1 MNIFDKLSSLIPSIP
16 FLCKNN
22 DNLECFFAVNIGGG
36 KVTASVWGVDGKK
49 LHIINTA
56 SSKFESEEDLI
67 LASNY
72 ALDDAL
78 ADFEP
83 EPTKILFGVPDSWLQ
98 DDDLKEDK
106 LKLLRRMVKELD
118 VVPMAYVSTS
128 HAISHLLQK
137 QQSVPLT
144 GILVE
149 VADPLNVAIVK
160 AGKVLSTRSQK
171 RSGNLP
177 EDIEKALLTVADI
190 EVLPSKIL
198 IYGDKN
204 LEKLKEEMTGYSW
217 MSQLPFL
224 HLPKIDQL
232 EEYII
237 IKAVSFAGASEVY
250 PDKSISAGEIEVN
263 SLLSGTS
270 TVSASGVVKGDKLN
284 SQDSLEEFGFVKG
297 DINENENLKIKN
309 EKLDENEDRRK
320 YEEDFAVPAG
330 RQGEETAVDRN
341 VASRTEIR
349 RNPLPA
355 GIEEYSFN
363 SNMDS
368 SPLGL
373 VKSAVAGPLG
383 FLKETG
389 TGAFQ
394 SSLGKLLK
402 IGIIP
407 VLLILAFLGFLLFG
421 LRADVTVFVDPR
433 TLEKETSIIADPAI
447 KSVDE
452 VNKKIPGTIVETEI
466 SGSGK
471 GSATGKK
478 KIGDPA
484 KGSVILYN
492 KTSSSKNLAE
502 GTILTGDNNLS
513 FKLDNKVTIASQSAV
528 EGGISFGKVTSSI
541 TASDIG
547 PDGNLSAGKE
557 LSVKGFSANEVS
569 AKVDQALS
577 GGISKDVTV
586 VTSDDQKKL
595 LAQVSSELR
604 TKAKDELQKK
614 LQGDIKVLEES
625 LAEKVVKQSFNKNVN
640 DQASEFSL
648 NLTSSYKGTAYSD
661 TDLRQIVSKLVETNV
676 PEGYMLD
683 LTNTE
688 TQADVAKIE
697 KDGKLVFTA
706 KFKAKLMPKLNED
719 QIKKDIAF
727 LTPSQVEEKLKTIES
742 VIGAEIKTTPSL
754 PSFLARMPFLANN
767 ITLHVTAK

>member
-16 FLCKNN
+16 FLGKNN

-56 SSKFESEEDLI
+56 SSKFETEEDLI

-106 LKLLRRMVKELD
+106 LKLLRKMVKELD

-149 VADPLNVAIVK
+149 VADPLNIAIVK

-204 LEKLKEEMTGYSW
+204 LEKLKEEMTSYSW

-250 PDKSISAGEIEVN
+250 PDKSIFADEIEVN

-270 TVSASGVVKGDKLN
+270 TVSASGVVNGDKLN

-297 DINENENLKIKN
+297 DIEESQK
-309 EKLDENEDRRK
+309 EKVKSQNF
-320 YEEDFAVPAG
+320 EEKADF
-330 RQGEETAVDRN
+330 GEETAVDRN
-341 VASRTEIR
+341 VATSVR
-349 RNPLPA
+349 RNPLPEN
-355 GIEEYSFN
+355 IEEYTLN
-363 SNMDS
+363 SNMSS

-373 VKSAVAGPLG
+373 VKSAAAPFG
-383 FLKETG
+383 FFKGTG
-389 TGAFQ
+389 TGGFQ

-407 VLLILAFLGFLLFG
+407 VLLILLILAFLLFG

-433 TLEKETSIIADPAI
+433 TLERETSIIADPAI

-452 VNKKIPGTIVETEI
+452 ANKKIPGTLVETEI

-484 KGSVILYN
+484 KGNVILYN
-492 KTSSSKNLAE
+492 KTSSSKSLAE
-502 GTILTGDNNLS
+502 GTVLTGDNNLS

-541 TASDIG
+541 TAADIG

-557 LSVKGFSANEVS
+557 LVVKGFSSSEVS

-577 GGISKDVTV
+577 GGVSKDVTV

-640 DQASEFSL
+640 DQASEVSL

-754 PSFLARMPFLANN
+754 PGFLARMPFLAKN
-767 ITLHVTAK
+767 ITLHVTTK

>member
-16 FLCKNN
+16 FLGKNN

-72 ALDDAL
+72 ALDDDL

-341 VASRTEIR
+341 VASR
-349 RNPLPA
+349 
-355 GIEEYSFN
+355 
-363 SNMDS
+363 
-368 SPLGL
+368 
-373 VKSAVAGPLG
+373 
-383 FLKETG
+383 
-389 TGAFQ
+389 
-394 SSLGKLLK
+394 
-402 IGIIP
+402 
-407 VLLILAFLGFLLFG
+407 
-421 LRADVTVFVDPR
+421 
-433 TLEKETSIIADPAI
+433 
-447 KSVDE
+447 
-452 VNKKIPGTIVETEI
+452 TEI